1 MSKNIHPLIS
11 VIIPTY
17 NVDKYLNKCLQ
28 SISEQSYNNYEVII
42 IIDGSTDNSY
52 QIAKEFCNTHKKF
65 HVYYQ
70 DNAGSGP
77 ARNNGL
83 RHSHGEF
90 VTFIDPD
97 DWIDKFYIEH
107 LVFHWEKTKC
117 DLIISGCINSFFKKN
132 DTFKKYVIDKPE
144 VINYNTIKEIRTNYI
159 TLCQKHLLSAPTR
172 KLYKMDII
180 RENNIVFPDLRRSQD
195 IVFNYKY
202 YNYVQSLSVT
212 DYCGY
217 YYRIN
222 LSNYALR
229 LKPEYYDTI
238 KLLYTNIKNM
248 HNNWKVPF
256 NDVSCSTIYF
266 NVITAYIESQILR
279 KLKYDHILED
289 NIIMHII
296 ITASPK
302 GIYKKYLKKAIIAKQ
317 YNITK
322 ALIKLKIFFK

>member
-217 YYRIN
+217 N
-222 LSNYALR
+222 
-229 LKPEYYDTI
+229 T
-238 KLLYTNIKNM
+238 
-248 HNNWKVPF
+248 
-256 NDVSCSTIYF
+256 
-266 NVITAYIESQILR
+266 
-279 KLKYDHILED
+279 
-289 NIIMHII
+289 
-296 ITASPK
+296 
-302 GIYKKYLKKAIIAKQ
+302 
-317 YNITK
+317 
-322 ALIKLKIFFK
+322 